1 MTSSEQALA
10 AGAVG
15 ASVTMILIIALVW
28 WILLIIARWKIFAK
42 AGEAGWKSI
51 IPIYSDYVQW
61 RIAWKKMNMF
71 WITLA
76 LIIVGYVL
84 VMLSGAVAYNAS
96 GALTATGG
104 GGFLTIIGLVCMIAG
119 AVIDLVSAYKLFA
132 SFGKGVG
139 WFILYILFP
148 NIMLL
153 VLGFGS
159 AQHQGAQD

>member
-1 MTSSEQALA
+1 MISSEQALA
-10 AGAVG
+10 VGAVG

-51 IPIYSDYVQW
+51 IPIYADYVQW
-61 RIAWKKMNMF
+61 RIGWKKISMF
-71 WITLA
+71 WVMIA
-76 LIIVGYVL
+76 LVIVGYVL
-84 VMLSGAVAYNAS
+84 AMLSGAVAYNAA
-96 GALTATGG
+96 GKLVATGG
-104 GGFLTIIGLVCMIAG
+104 GGVLTIIGLVCMIAG
-119 AVIDLVSAYKLFA
+119 AVLELVSVYKLFA

-139 WFILYILFP
+139 WFILYILVP

-159 AQHQGAQD
+159 AQHQGPQD

>member
-15 ASVTMILIIALVW
+15 ASITTILIIALVW
-28 WILLIIARWKIFAK
+28 WVLLIIARWKIFAK

-51 IPIYSDYVQW
+51 IPIYADYVQW
-61 RIAWKKMNMF
+61 RIGWKKTSMF
-71 WITLA
+71 WAMIA
-76 LIIVGYVL
+76 LVIVGYVL
-84 VMLSGAVAYNAS
+84 VMVSGAVAYNAA
-96 GALTATGG
+96 GNLVATGG
-104 GGFLTIIGLVCMIAG
+104 GGVLTIIGLVCMIAG
-119 AVIDLVSAYKLFA
+119 AVLELVSAYKLFA

-139 WFILYILFP
+139 WFILYILVP

-159 AQHQGAQD
+159 AQHQGPQD